1 MEQTLIKTKERKDRD
16 ILIKYDFSE
25 NISESICTTCIHSK
39 TCIYYARS
47 RYPVLFCEE
56 FSNGVTAG
64 KPVSKGCI
72 GENRNYTMKARGL
85 CANCE
90 VRKTCTFPDKET
102 GVWYCEEYR

>member
-1 MEQTLIKTKERKDRD
+1 MEQTLVKKKEQKDRD
-16 ILIKYDFSE
+16 ILIKYGFSE
-25 NISESICTTCIHSK
+25 NISESICTTCIHAK

-56 FSNGVTAG
+56 FSTGLPAV
-64 KPVSKGCI
+64 KPVSKGRT
-72 GENRNYTMKARGL
+72 GEKRDHKLKARGL

-90 VRKTCTFPDKET
+90 LRETCTFPDKET